1 MSRPLS
7 LLIAAAAVAAAPL
20 PALAQIWSSTTA
32 AATPQLQG
40 QTRASMA
47 LERAA
52 TLNRP
57 SLPGARDER
66 VALKI
71 APTDSEADE
80 ALDVELRP
88 KAEWSDD
95 QGLRVGAT
103 RLGYKSRF

>member
-20 PALAQIWSSTTA
+20 PALAQTWPSAASA
-32 AATPQLQG
+32 AAPQM
-40 QTRASMA
+40 RAQP
-47 LERAA
+47 RAPSVTFQRQA
-52 TLNRP
+52 TLDRP
-57 SLPGARDER
+57 AVSLPRDANA
-66 VALKI
+66 ALNLT
-71 APTDSEADE
+71 ASDSDE

-103 RLGYKSRF
+103 RIGYKSRF